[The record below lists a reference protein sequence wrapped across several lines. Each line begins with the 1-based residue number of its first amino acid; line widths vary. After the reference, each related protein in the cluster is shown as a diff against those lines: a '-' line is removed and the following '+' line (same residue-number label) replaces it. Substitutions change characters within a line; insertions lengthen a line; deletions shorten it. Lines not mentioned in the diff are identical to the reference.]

1 VASERRLGQGL
12 ALLLGE
18 TRVSDVATTTSALL
32 EIPLDRIEPNPRQPR
47 SRLDEAA
54 FAELVDSVRRDGIV
68 QPVVVRRVGSTWQL
82 IAGERRWRAATAA
95 GLATIPAVE
104 RVADDREALAL
115 ALVENLVRSDL
126 NAIETARAYVRL
138 IEEFGLSQTALAEA
152 VGRGR
157 VSVANTLRL
166 LDLPDEVLA
175 AIERGEL
182 SEGHGR
188 AILAVAGHDERRALG
203 RLAVDRGLSVRATE
217 AAARKAGTAASAP
230 RPRREPGRYDGE
242 LANDVVDGLYRLLGV
257 PARVVPQA
265 EGCRI
270 EIAIATGAELA
281 TLVMRLDELGA

>member
-1 VASERRLGQGL
+1 M
-12 ALLLGE
+12 LLGE
-18 TRVSDVATTTSALL
+18 ARAGEPAPTSGALL
-32 EIPLDRIEPNPRQPR
+32 ELPLDRIEPNPRQPR
-47 SRLDEAA
+47 SRIDETA

-82 IAGERRWRAATAA
+82 IAGERRWRAAAAA

-104 RVADDREALAL
+104 RVADEREALAL

-126 NAIETARAYVRL
+126 NAVETARAYVRL
-138 IEEFGLSQTALAEA
+138 VEEFGLSQTALAEA

-166 LDLPDEVLA
+166 LDLPDEVLLS
-175 AIERGEL
+175 IERGEL

-188 AILAVAGHDERRALG
+188 AILAVADHDERRILG
-203 RLAVDRGLSVRATE
+203 RLVVERALSVRATE
-217 AAARKAGTAASAP
+217 AAARKSGARRSTP
-230 RPRREPGRYDGE
+230 RPRPPRAAGRYDGE
-242 LANDVVDGLYRLLGV
+242 LANDAIDGLYRLLGV
-257 PARVVPQA
+257 PARVVPQT

-270 EIAIATGAELA
+270 ELAIASPAELA